1 MTLLTKQNWYA
12 TLETKNIAPK
22 DPKIVNKQNKWG
34 WLKNKKLGLYFQK

>member
-22 DPKIVNKQNKWG
+22 DPKIGINKTNGVDLRIKS
-34 WLKNKKLGLYFQK
+34 